1 MLRLY
6 EAGTFFILPSHA
18 GSRSLKAGSRH
29 DQDFIF
35 HINTS
40 NRVEKSFALLSL
52 EMCSNFKNTFLLQAA
67 NHSCLE
73 KDSPNFLNIF
83 KRIFTWIHSSKPAK
97 LLKITLPVRLSRI
110 LPTNVKIYT
119 EHYQQFNLRRCF
131 SHLIM
136 KVRIHQYFRFHIW
149 NSSKGLKKRKSKL
162 IIEFWREILSTI
174 AVSRRKLWSHL
185 SNSGLVMW
193 RFVHC

>member
-1 MLRLY
+1 MLHLY

-18 GSRSLKAGSRH
+18 GSRSLKPGSRH
-29 DQDFIF
+29 DRGFIF

-52 EMCSNFKNTFLLQAA
+52 EMCTNFKNTFLLQAA
-67 NHSCLE
+67 NQSCLE
-73 KDSPNFLNIF
+73 KGSPNFLNIF

-136 KVRIHQYFRFHIW
+136 KVRIH
-149 NSSKGLKKRKSKL
+149 
-162 IIEFWREILSTI
+162 
-174 AVSRRKLWSHL
+174 
-185 SNSGLVMW
+185 
-193 RFVHC
+193 